1 MKHAVTARG
10 KTLASGVRDA
20 RDLAIMRRELRAS
33 IRADGSIASH
43 DIRGRRHEANVA
55 AQWITTRARKHKEAL
70 AQGAQFNEALYLRE
84 HLEIS
89 LSTMQTWIVIL
100 RNWPLYARRRKAAGV
115 TGYSGAAYARSLIQL
130 DVVGTNPRASE
141 GRFAHGQDRLKNA
154 AARATHLQGLYEAL
168 CRKTGDEP
176 NEQPAAARTIA
187 PIKATVC
194 LPFAELYHADC
205 LNVMSSLPP
214 ESVDLAIWDLPFG
227 VTSAPWDE
235 PIDLPA
241 LWAQMLRLLKP
252 HGIVLAFAVQP
263 LSPRLVLSQPELYRC
278 QWHRLIA
285 NGSNFLRTDIYP
297 LRVIE
302 DILMFSPSGQFTY
315 TPPREAVD
323 SPYRVPIRP
332 HKSRIYR
339 LSTKMYNSFA
349 GTQQEGATPISLLDF
364 PFEPGEQ
371 QIETQKPVNLLR
383 YLIET
388 YTNSGT
394 TVFDPTAGA
403 FSTGVACWKAGR
415 RFIGIEKLTKHL
427 HIGVDRQHGLSK
439 SKVDESLAAA
449 D

>member
-1 MKHAVTARG
+1 M
-10 KTLASGVRDA
+10 SGRDA
-20 RDLAIMRRELRAS
+20 HDLAIMRRELNAS
-33 IRADGSIASH
+33 RRVDGSIVAH

-55 AQWITTRARKHKEAL
+55 AQWISTRARKHKEARVK
-70 AQGAQFNEALYLRE
+70 GAKFGESAYLRE
-84 HLEIS
+84 HLEIGI
-89 LSTMQTWIVIL
+89 STMQTWIVIL
-100 RNWPLYARRRKAAGV
+100 RNWPLYVRRREAAGV
-115 TGYSGAAYARSLIQL
+115 TGYSGASYARALIQDEL
-130 DVVGTNPRASE
+130 DEAGTNPRAS
-141 GRFAHGQDRLKNA
+141 GNRFAHGHDRLKDA

-168 CRKTGDEP
+168 CRKTGEVLV
-176 NEQPAAARTIA
+176 EQPTPVRRIA
-187 PIKATVC
+187 PIKPTVR

-205 LNVMSSLPP
+205 LTVMASLPP

-227 VTSAPWDE
+227 VTSASWDE

-252 HGIVLAFAVQP
+252 HGVVLAFAVQP
-263 LSPRLVLSQPELYRC
+263 LSSRLISNQPELYRC

-302 DILMFSPSGQFTY
+302 DILMFSPSGQFIY
-315 TPPREAVD
+315 TPPREAID

-339 LSTKMYNSFA
+339 LSAKMYNSFA
-349 GTQQEGATPISLLDF
+349 GTRQEGATPISLLDF

-371 QIETQKPVNLLR
+371 QIETQKPVKLLG

-388 YTNSGT
+388 YTNTGA
-394 TVFDPTAGA
+394 TVLDPTAGA
-403 FSTGVACWKAGR
+403 FSTGVACWNTGR
-415 RFIGIEKLTKHL
+415 RFIGIEKLAKHF
-427 HIGVDRQHGLSK
+427 HIGVARLRQLTAVRNAEH
-439 SKVDESLAAA
+439 LAAA